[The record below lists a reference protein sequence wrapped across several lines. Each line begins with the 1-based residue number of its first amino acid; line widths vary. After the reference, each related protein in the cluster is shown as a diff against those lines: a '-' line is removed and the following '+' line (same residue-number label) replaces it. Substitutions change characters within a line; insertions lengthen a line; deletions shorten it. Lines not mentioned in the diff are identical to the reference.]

1 MKEAFNNEWEQ
12 KFVKVVYEGGHEAF
26 FERFL
31 LAVEVRHLLIVSP
44 WITSLSEERIQ
55 LWDIVEK
62 ITKEKINTRI
72 FMRDPQKEPFNIEA
86 VGILKS
92 CPTVTLFY
100 NNELHAK
107 VYVCR
112 CEPFGFALVGSANLS
127 GRATRAHEIGIMIE
141 GKGKGQ
147 DIIEELQRL
156 GIYDLPGRAGTILVK

>member
-62 ITKEKINTRI
+62 ITNTTANHFYR
-72 FMRDPQKEPFNIEA
+72 QK
-86 VGILKS
+86 K
-92 CPTVTLFY
+92 
-100 NNELHAK
+100 
-107 VYVCR
+107 
-112 CEPFGFALVGSANLS
+112 
-127 GRATRAHEIGIMIE
+127 
-141 GKGKGQ
+141 
-147 DIIEELQRL
+147 
-156 GIYDLPGRAGTILVK
+156 